1 MKLTVASSPHIRGNF
16 RTNRIMLDVV
26 IALGG
31 LITFIMYPFVKGQI
45 RKDTAL
51 YRLLRRMGARTHW
64 QDTRFWATMQKWM
77 DR

>member
-1 MKLTVASSPHIRGNF
+1 
-16 RTNRIMLDVV
+16 MLCWFAAYRCGLSTDVQLYVV

-51 YRLLRRMGARTHW
+51 YRLLHRMGARTHW
-64 QDTRFWATMQKWM
+64 QDTRFWATMQRWM